1 MRVRHVLLTLTLVCV
16 PSAAAADSDGYYC
29 SGPGLLAFD
38 TFIPGRNGR
47 TINIVRFNRAR
58 GIQPIEQ
65 VEISDDIQTHGM
77 SCTPN
82 VVEVYSWDHLYVVD
96 VSVPMA
102 PKLAEK
108 RASQLGRT
116 ARPLPNLGHW
126 ARRAGIVVLQSIND
140 DDRFELVIGR
150 AGFFVK
156 GKGGIT
162 YTSAD
167 LVHRV
172 GTEITA
178 QQRLFFGAFRE
189 TVN

>member
-1 MRVRHVLLTLTLVCV
+1 MRVRHVLLTLTLACV

-29 SGPGLLAFD
+29 SAPGLLAFD

-47 TINIVRFNRAR
+47 TINIVRFDPAR

-65 VEISDDIQTHGM
+65 VEISDDIQTHDM

-116 ARPLPNLGHW
+116 ALPMNLGHW
-126 ARRAGIVVLQSIND
+126 SRRAEVVVLQSISD

-150 AGFFVK
+150 AGLFVK
-156 GKGGIT
+156 GKGGVI

-172 GTEITA
+172 GTEIRA